1 MTDEEIL
8 QSIVFA
14 ASFFQELAKED
25 FMVDVCDKEK
35 FIAHFPGKNVDVD
48 VSIGE
53 PIPKDDV
60 VLQSALKGKGMTG
73 RPPFEVYEVHFLG
86 KTMPIRNGKN
96 EVIGAL
102 GIGYNIQEIVELEET
117 IKELEEILMS
127 VQEYTEKVK
136 SSSANLQD
144 ASKVLN
150 ENTGEVSDNSKQ
162 IGNMLE
168 LIRKISSQSNILG
181 LNANIESARAGEAG
195 KGFAVVADEIRKLS
209 DGTKKASE
217 EIFTFTN
224 NIQNGVEVL
233 ILSLDEVN
241 STVDVNT
248 EIVTKFSEANS
259 KLTIL
264 NERLTESVKRILTL

>member
-1 MTDEEIL
+1 
-8 QSIVFA
+8 
-14 ASFFQELAKED
+14 
-25 FMVDVCDKEK
+25 
-35 FIAHFPGKNVDVD
+35 
-48 VSIGE
+48 
-53 PIPKDDV
+53 
-60 VLQSALKGKGMTG
+60 
-73 RPPFEVYEVHFLG
+73 
-86 KTMPIRNGKN
+86 
-96 EVIGAL
+96 
-102 GIGYNIQEIVELEET
+102 
-117 IKELEEILMS
+117 MS
-127 VQEYTEKVK
+127 
-136 SSSANLQD
+136 
-144 ASKVLN
+144 

-217 EIFTFTN
+217 EIFTFTT

>member
-1 MTDEEIL
+1 ML
-8 QSIVFA
+8 S
-14 ASFFQELAKED
+14 
-25 FMVDVCDKEK
+25 
-35 FIAHFPGKNVDVD
+35 
-48 VSIGE
+48 
-53 PIPKDDV
+53 
-60 VLQSALKGKGMTG
+60 
-73 RPPFEVYEVHFLG
+73 
-86 KTMPIRNGKN
+86 
-96 EVIGAL
+96 
-102 GIGYNIQEIVELEET
+102 
-117 IKELEEILMS
+117 
-127 VQEYTEKVK
+127 
-136 SSSANLQD
+136 
-144 ASKVLN
+144 

-217 EIFTFTN
+217 EIFTFTT